1 MLCQRDNWEQIPCH
15 TARSCV
21 PFFPMAATEAPA
33 DPKPSHAGRLL
44 GLVRQLIDYGR
55 QLATTLR
62 INPPSFSAGDIAL
75 ILARI
80 TRGLLRAEALEAR
93 VIRDTVRLDAE
104 PAPPRAPSHRRSPPA
119 RPTNDAS
126 ESLVPG
132 LDPGIS
138 LPTAEQ
144 IAAEVRR
151 RPIGAV
157 IADICRD
164 LGIMPS
170 HPLWSELQHLIIRYG
185 GNLAKLVKH
194 ILDRAFPYPA
204 ASGPPAWPAASL
216 QSADPSS
223 TGPPR

>member
-1 MLCQRDNWEQIPCH
+1 M
-15 TARSCV
+15 S
-21 PFFPMAATEAPA
+21 ATEAPA
-33 DPKPSHAGRLL
+33 DPKPTPAGRLL
-44 GLVRQLIDYGR
+44 GLVRALIDYGR

-62 INPPSFSAGDIAL
+62 INPPPFSAGDIAL

-93 VIRDTVRLDAE
+93 VIRDTARLDAE

-119 RPTNDAS
+119 RATDAAS
-126 ESLVPG
+126 EALVPG
-132 LDPGIS
+132 LDPGIC

-170 HPLWSELQHLIIRYG
+170 HPLWPELQHLIIRYG
-185 GNLAKLVKH
+185 GNLANLVKD
-194 ILDRAFPYPA
+194 ILERAFPRPA
-204 ASGPPAWPAASL
+204 ASGPPAWPAVSL
-216 QSADPSS
+216 QSPAPSG

>member
-1 MLCQRDNWEQIPCH
+1 M
-15 TARSCV
+15 S
-21 PFFPMAATEAPA
+21 ATEAPA
-33 DPKPSHAGRLL
+33 DPKPSRAGRLL
-44 GLVRQLIDYGR
+44 GLVRQLIDYAR

-62 INPPSFSAGDIAL
+62 NNPHPFSASDLAL

-93 VIRDTVRLDAE
+93 VIRDTARLDAE

-119 RPTNDAS
+119 RASAAAS
-126 ESLVPG
+126 EALVPG
-132 LDPGIS
+132 LDPGIR

-170 HPLWSELQHLIIRYG
+170 HPLWPELRDLIIRYG
-185 GNLAKLVKH
+185 GNLANLVKG
-194 ILDRAFPYPA
+194 ILDRAFQSPA
-204 ASGPPAWPAASL
+204 ASWPPAWPAASP
-216 QSADPSS
+216 QSPRPSS
-223 TGPPR
+223 TGPPP

>member
-1 MLCQRDNWEQIPCH
+1 M
-15 TARSCV
+15 S
-21 PFFPMAATEAPA
+21 ATEAPA
-33 DPKPSHAGRLL
+33 DHKPSRAGRLL

-62 INPPSFSAGDIAL
+62 INPPRFSASDIAL

-93 VIRDTVRLDAE
+93 VIRDTARLDAD
-104 PAPPRAPSHRRSPPA
+104 PAPPRAPSHRGSPPA
-119 RPTNDAS
+119 RAADTARSPEDC
-126 ESLVPG
+126 
-132 LDPGIS
+132 
-138 LPTAEQ
+138 LPTPEQ

-170 HPLWSELQHLIIRYG
+170 HPLWPELQHLIIRYG
-185 GNLAKLVKH
+185 GNLANLVKD

-204 ASGPPAWPAASL
+204 ANGPPAWPGVSL
-216 QSADPSS
+216 QSPGPSS
-223 TGPPR
+223 TGPPP